1 MTKSDPKKRPVLIS
15 DTTFRDSHQSA
26 LATRLRIED
35 MREIAPYMN
44 KAGFDSMEVWGGAT
58 FDVCTR
64 FLNEDPWER
73 AKELRKLLPDVKL
86 SMLLRGQN
94 LVGYRHYADDVVD
107 AFVKESVDVGIDIFR
122 IFDALND
129 ERNCVSAF
137 KAVKKYKRSI
147 QGTISYTITEGRLG
161 GPIYTIDYYV
171 NKAKKFVEMGADSIC
186 IKDMAGMLSPYDAYD
201 LVTALKKAV
210 DVPIQLHTHYT
221 SGMAAMTLL
230 KAIEAGVDIVD
241 TCLSPFGLRS
251 AQPAVE
257 PIVAA
262 LRGTDRDTGLDLD
275 QLLKITE
282 KIEEISPKYRS
293 FLDNTRMSV
302 IDTGVL
308 QHQVPGG
315 MITNLVSQLRE
326 AQALD
331 KLYEVLAELP
341 KTRADLGY
349 PPLVTPTSQMVGI
362 QSVQNVLF
370 GRYKIISSQVKDYIY
385 GLYGAPPAP
394 INPDVLKKALQG
406 YPKGEVPI
414 TCRAADII
422 EPELEQAKKAVEGL
436 AKDMKDVLTYTLYP
450 ITGLRFLKWK
460 YGLETPPKE
469 VMPITIEEVKK
480 QEELILKAI
489 KGELEEKKPDVQK
502 GDNLRTFNIFVND
515 SPFKVEV
522 EEVGGAPIVSSIKRS
537 APPPSKP
544 AITESKPA
552 PKAATAAPVAVAAPP
567 PTSTVA
573 QAGAGETAV
582 LSPMPGLMIKH
593 EKKVGDSVAK
603 DEPVVTIEAMKM
615 QMAVNAPVSGVIKA
629 INFTEGA
636 SVDKNAVLAVI
647 G

>member
-1 MTKSDPKKRPVLIS
+1 MSKSKLQPVLIS

-73 AKELRKLLPDVKL
+73 ARELRKLLPDVKL

-129 ERNCVSAF
+129 ERNCISAF
-137 KAVKKYKRSI
+137 NAVKKYKRHV
-147 QGTISYTITEGRLG
+147 QATISYTITEGRLG

-171 NKAKKFVEMGADSIC
+171 NKSKKFVDMGADSIC
-186 IKDMAGMLSPYDAYD
+186 IKDMAGMLSPYDAYE
-201 LVTALKKAV
+201 LVSALKKAV

-262 LRGTDRDTGLDLD
+262 LRGSERDTGLDLD
-275 QLLKITE
+275 LLLKITE
-282 KIEEISPKYRS
+282 KIEEIAPKYRS

-331 KLYEVLAELP
+331 KLHDVLEELP

-370 GRYKIISSQVKDYIY
+370 GKYKIISSQVKDYIY

-394 INPDVLKKALQG
+394 INPDVLKKALHG

-436 AKDMKDVLTYTLYP
+436 AKDMKDILTYALYP

-469 VMPITIEEVKK
+469 VMPITMEEVKK
-480 QEELILKAI
+480 QEELIQKAM
-489 KGELEEKKPDVQK
+489 KGELEEKKPEIQK
-502 GDNLRTFNIFVND
+502 GENLRTFNIFVND

-522 EEVGGAPIVSSIKRS
+522 EEIGGAPVISSVRRT
-537 APPPSKP
+537 P
-544 AITESKPA
+544 
-552 PKAATAAPVAVAAPP
+552 PP
-567 PTSTVA
+567 PTKPAVEETKAAPKTEVAKPAAAPAPASTDVV
-573 QAGAGETAV
+573 QAGAGETPI

-593 EKKVGDSVAK
+593 EKKVGDTVAK

-615 QMAVNAPVSGVIKA
+615 QMAVNAPVAGTIKA
-629 INFTEGA
+629 INFAEGV
-636 SVDKNAVLAVI
+636 SVEKNAVLAVI